1 MAPFGD
7 GVMAAGPFGD
17 VDGGGDEGEADAS
30 WGWDPLRSG
39 SAPPTMDGAVAA
51 RMAADGLLPLAAAAG
66 GRGGGGSFFSGAAAG
81 FGPRLND
88 VGRHRG
94 VVCEDHFGNSASLS
108 KSLAGIQLNGT
119 ADFDGRFGPR
129 RVDRVGAMT
138 DYSIYDMGSTW
149 TEQDAEFHRHP
160 NHFVSNMGKMNSF
173 GRRDLDSAYL
183 SDSDLSDTFSG
194 LRLSNRT
201 PFDERSHEKELFD
214 EMLLHRRDFNSNM
227 DDHRSPSAGSIFST
241 PRSDHFDLRSP
252 RGNVLRRQNSSIDAP
267 NDRMNHHHIN
277 NVGHLSFAEKL
288 TLMQLGNLH
297 GESNYHRNGA
307 PANMIN
313 PLSNR
318 NNTIRD
324 MDLARNRRAYLED
337 HFVRQQNDD
346 DYLPKSGPSY
356 HSNRLYHDEPR
367 VPYSRVQRSGSHI
380 HPNLGSISCHGD
392 QQSRLFSTNR
402 RSGGRNMGLHN
413 NQDNAVAQYV
423 ESLDRNVD
431 DSLELLD
438 AVGHV
443 MNVSVD
449 QHGSRFI
456 QQKLEEASAED
467 REKIFPEILD
477 NAIALTTDVFGNYV
491 IQKFFEFATESQL
504 TQLADKLNGHILNLS
519 FQMYGCRVVQ
529 KVIEVVDMDRK
540 IDIVHELKNSVL
552 KCINDQ
558 NGNHVIQKC
567 IECVPEDRILFVI
580 EPILA
585 QICMLCTH
593 QYGCRVIQRVLEHC
607 HDPATQS
614 AVMNEIVQH
623 ALGLTEDK
631 YGNYVVQHVLQH
643 GKPEE
648 RSSIIQKLSGQV
660 VILSQQK
667 YASNV
672 VEKCLAFGTADERD
686 GLIREIVSCGQT
698 FQALMKDQFGNYVVQ
713 KVLQTCDDKYLE
725 MILSSIK
732 LHLDELKNYTYG
744 KHIVARVEKL
754 IITGE
759 NRVRMV
765 SKTCQCQQPSK
776 CSDVDAKSS

>member
-7 GVMAAGPFGD
+7 GGGMAGPFGD
-17 VDGGGDEGEADAS
+17 GEEDEAR

-39 SAPPTMDGAVAA
+39 SAPPTMDGA
-51 RMAADGLLPLAAAAG
+51 AAALLG
-66 GRGGGGSFFSGAAAG
+66 GGGGGGSFFSGHGGLGA
-81 FGPRLND
+81 RLNEA
-88 VGRHRG
+88 GRQRG
-94 VVCEDHFGNSASLS
+94 GIAPQDHFGNSALLS
-108 KSLAGIQLNGT
+108 NGLADIQLNCNGE
-119 ADFDGRFGPR
+119 FDGHKFGPS
-129 RVDRVGAMT
+129 RVHTVDAMT
-138 DYSIYDMGSTW
+138 DHSAFDMGSTW
-149 TEQDAEFHRHP
+149 SEQDAEFRHP

-173 GRRDLDSAYL
+173 GRRDLDSVYL

-194 LRLSNRT
+194 LRLSNRI
-201 PFDERSHEKELFD
+201 PLDERSHENELLD
-214 EMLLHRRDFNSNM
+214 EMLIHQRGFNSNM
-227 DDHRSPSAGSIFST
+227 SDGRRSPSAGNIFRT
-241 PRSDHFDLRSP
+241 PRSEHFDFRSP
-252 RGNVLRRQNSSIDAP
+252 RGNVLRRQNSSIDGP
-267 NDRMNHHHIN
+267 NDPRMNRHQSN
-277 NVGHLSFAEKL
+277 NLGHLSFAEKL

-297 GESNYHRNGA
+297 GEANYLRDA
-307 PANMIN
+307 ATANMTN

-324 MDLARNRRAYLED
+324 LDLARNHRAYLED
-337 HFVRQQNDD
+337 RFARQCLQNDD
-346 DYLPKSGPSY
+346 NYLPKSGLSY
-356 HSNRLYHDEPR
+356 NSNRLYHDEPR
-367 VPYSRVQRSGSHI
+367 APYSRVQRLGSHN

-392 QQSRLFSTNR
+392 QQSRLFSNNR
-402 RSGGRNMGLHN
+402 RSGGRNMGLQS

-423 ESLDRNVD
+423 DSLDRNVD
-431 DSLELLD
+431 ESLELRD

-443 MNVSVD
+443 MDVSVD

-456 QQKLEEASAED
+456 QQKLEEASPDD
-467 REKIFPEILD
+467 REKIFPEILA

-504 TQLADKLNGHILNLS
+504 SQLADKLNGHILNLS

-540 IDIVHELKNSVL
+540 IDIVQELKNSVL

-567 IECVPEDRILFVI
+567 IECVPEDRIPFVI

-614 AVMNEIVQH
+614 AVMSEIVQH
-623 ALGLTEDK
+623 AYDLTEDK

-648 RSSIIQKLSGQV
+648 RSSIIQKLSGKV
-660 VILSQQK
+660 VFLSQQK

-672 VEKCLAFGTADERD
+672 IEKCLAFGTPDERD

-732 LHLDELKNYTYG
+732 VHLNELKNYTYG

-765 SKTCQCQQPSK
+765 SKTTCQCQHAAK
-776 CSDVDAKSS
+776 CTAVDAKSS

>member
-7 GVMAAGPFGD
+7 GGVMCPPS
-17 VDGGGDEGEADAS
+17 DEGEEDAR

-39 SAPPTMDGAVAA
+39 SAPPTMDGASAA
-51 RMAADGLLPLAAAAG
+51 ALLAANGVLAG
-66 GRGGGGSFFSGAAAG
+66 GCGAGGGSFFSGAGGLGA
-81 FGPRLND
+81 RLNE
-88 VGRHRG
+88 VGRQHG
-94 VVCEDHFGNSASLS
+94 IVGQDHFGNSALLS
-108 KSLAGIQLNGT
+108 KGLADIRLNGSGN
-119 ADFDGRFGPR
+119 FDGQKFGPS
-129 RVDRVGAMT
+129 RVHSVDAMT
-138 DYSIYDMGSTW
+138 DHLPFDMGPTW
-149 TEQDAEFHRHP
+149 AEQDAEFRSHP
-160 NHFVSNMGKMNSF
+160 NHFLSNMGKMNTF

-194 LRLSNRT
+194 LGLSNRT
-201 PFDERSHEKELFD
+201 PFDERSHEKELFT
-214 EMLLHRRDFNSNM
+214 EMLMHQRDFNSNM
-227 DDHRSPSAGSIFST
+227 ADDSRSPSAGNIFRA
-241 PRSDHFDLRSP
+241 PRSEHFDFRSP
-252 RGNVLRRQNSSIDAP
+252 RGNVLRRQNSSFDGP
-267 NDRMNHHHIN
+267 NDPRMNHHHMN
-277 NVGHLSFAEKL
+277 NLGHLSFAEKL

-297 GESNYHRNGA
+297 GEANYLRDA
-307 PANMIN
+307 ATPNMIN

-318 NNTIRD
+318 NNTVRD
-324 MDLARNRRAYLED
+324 LDLARNRRAYLED
-337 HFVRQQNDD
+337 HFVRQCLQNDD
-346 DYLPKSGPSY
+346 NYVPKSGLSY
-356 HSNRLYHDEPR
+356 NSNRLYHDEPR
-367 VPYSRVQRSGSHI
+367 VPYSRVQRLGSQI
-380 HPNLGSISCHGD
+380 HPNSGSIPCHGD

-402 RSGGRNMGLHN
+402 RSCGRNMGLHS
-413 NQDNAVAQYV
+413 NQDNAGAHYGD
-423 ESLDRNVD
+423 SLDRNGD

-443 MNVSVD
+443 MN
-449 QHGSRFI
+449 
-456 QQKLEEASAED
+456 
-467 REKIFPEILD
+467 
-477 NAIALTTDVFGNYV
+477 
-491 IQKFFEFATESQL
+491 FFEFATESQL
-504 TQLADKLNGHILNLS
+504 SQLADKLSGHILNLS
-519 FQMYGCRVVQ
+519 CQMYGCRVVQ

-540 IDIVHELKNSVL
+540 IDIVNELKNSVL

-567 IECVPEDRILFVI
+567 IECVPEDRIPFVI

-614 AVMNEIVQH
+614 AVMDEIVQH
-623 ALGLTEDK
+623 ACGLTEDK

-672 VEKCLAFGTADERD
+672 VEKCLAFGTPDERD
-686 GLIREIVSCGQT
+686 GFISEIVSCGQT

-732 LHLDELKNYTYG
+732 VHLNELKNYTYG

-754 IITGE
+754 IVTGE

-765 SKTCQCQQPSK
+765 TKTCQCQQK
-776 CSDVDAKSS
+776 CADIDAKSF